1 MPRFSEALPSTQ
13 RLALA
18 VAVNPPASLARTFA
32 SYAGQFYD
40 REPFDALA
48 RQVSDLYAT
57 RDADEASYFRAR
69 LDRRLCDRY
78 HAPVAW
84 EVTPASA
91 DRPA

>member
-1 MPRFSEALPSTQ
+1 MPRFSETLSPTQ

-18 VAVNPPASLARTFA
+18 VAANSPASLARTFA
-32 SYAGQFYD
+32 SYASQFYS

-84 EVTPASA
+84 EAVPASV